1 MTHHVPHTQ
10 LAQLTIVAT
19 VLGRR
24 ILNQPDA
31 KKYTS
36 TYITLLIY
44 SCVRQSMYPVSEHV
58 FAPLHNIWKLNLATL
73 LCHCLEFLNIFV
85 FCINLSIISHHVDH
99 MPILSIFSWFTY
111 KLSIMALWYTNGFI
125 LLHIVLYLT
134 QDISIK
140 VESVWIKS
148 HYRSSM
154 LKRIIM
160 LMRLWRE
167 IKHE

>member
-1 MTHHVPHTQ
+1 MLKNIQVHILRCSFIHVWDRVCSLSANMFLPHFT
-10 LAQLTIVAT
+10 TFE
-19 VLGRR
+19 
-24 ILNQPDA
+24 
-31 KKYTS
+31 K
-36 TYITLLIY
+36 
-44 SCVRQSMYPVSEHV
+44 
-58 FAPLHNIWKLNLATL
+58 WNLATL
-73 LCHCLEFLNIFV
+73 LCHCLEFLNVFV
-85 FCINLSIISHHVDH
+85 YCMKFGIISHHVDH
-99 MPILSIFSWFTY
+99 MPIHSIFSWFTY
-111 KLSIMALWYTNGFI
+111 LLCNAFIEKQRLFQYIRPCMMALWYINGFI

>member
-1 MTHHVPHTQ
+1 MLKNIQVHILRCSFIHVWDRVCTLSANMFLPHFT
-10 LAQLTIVAT
+10 TFE
-19 VLGRR
+19 
-24 ILNQPDA
+24 
-31 KKYTS
+31 K
-36 TYITLLIY
+36 
-44 SCVRQSMYPVSEHV
+44 
-58 FAPLHNIWKLNLATL
+58 WNLATL